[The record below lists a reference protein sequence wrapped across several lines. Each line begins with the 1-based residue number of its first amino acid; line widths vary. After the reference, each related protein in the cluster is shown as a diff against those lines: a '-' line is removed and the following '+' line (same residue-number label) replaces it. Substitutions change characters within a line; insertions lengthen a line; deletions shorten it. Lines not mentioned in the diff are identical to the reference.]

1 VDDRNSFFA
10 HAVTFLVAFVGDDD
24 DGDEVVPT
32 ECMAPFIERIARFV
46 ADAPACRSAV
56 VDAVA
61 GVLADA
67 RLARDAG

>member
-10 HAVTFLVAFVGDDD
+10 HAVTFLVAFVGDGDD
-24 DGDEVVPT
+24 DEVVT
-32 ECMAPFIERIARFV
+32 GECTAPFIERVARFV
-46 ADAPACRSAV
+46 ADAPGCGSAV

-61 GVLADA
+61 AVLADA